1 MNTSELA
8 KTSKSKGG
16 QPENT
21 NAVFHGIYSRSQ
33 DALRLRARR
42 VRRRVANCYQNYPWL
57 TPYDKPAVQS
67 WAELDVITSIMFTLL
82 EQGGVV
88 SSVTK
93 DGDYTIRRLLSE
105 YRNFM
110 NLKSKYEHELGMS
123 PAGRL
128 SLGSKAILND
138 SNSSTLNQWAQG
150 GGAE

>member
-1 MNTSELA
+1 
-8 KTSKSKGG
+8 
-16 QPENT
+16 
-21 NAVFHGIYSRSQ
+21 
-33 DALRLRARR
+33 
-42 VRRRVANCYQNYPWL
+42 
-57 TPYDKPAVQS
+57 
-67 WAELDVITSIMFTLL
+67 MFTLL

-93 DGDYTIRRLLSE
+93 DGDYTVRRLLSE

-138 SNSSTLNQWAQG
+138 SNGSTLNQWVQG

>member
-1 MNTSELA
+1 MTASGLA

-16 QPENT
+16 QPKNN

-42 VRRRVANCYQNYPWL
+42 VRRRVDTAYKQYPWL
-57 TPYDKPAVQS
+57 TPYDKPSVRS

-88 SSVTK
+88 SGQDI
-93 DGDYTIRRLLSE
+93 DGDLKVRRLLPE
-105 YRNFM
+105 YRNYM

-128 SLGSKAILND
+128 SLGTKAILN
-138 SNSSTLNQWAQG
+138 NSGGSTLDQWAQG
-150 GGAE
+150 RGAD